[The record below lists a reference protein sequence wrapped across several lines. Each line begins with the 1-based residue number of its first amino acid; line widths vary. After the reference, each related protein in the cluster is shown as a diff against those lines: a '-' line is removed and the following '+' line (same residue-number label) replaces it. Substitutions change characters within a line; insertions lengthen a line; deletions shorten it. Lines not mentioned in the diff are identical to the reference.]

1 MRNSIFVLLLLLS
14 VRVYSQS
21 PDYRKA
27 EQLYKEANI
36 LFEKESD
43 QAALAKYIQ
52 AKQLYESLKI
62 VNANYADLLVKMG
75 SLAEIKGDV
84 KAAIIQYKAA
94 LTLSQKARPDSSL
107 TPVFF
112 TAAILLGETFYKTE
126 RYDSAL
132 IYCNQAKAYISN
144 DQREHNIE
152 RLYNVLGAIYYA
164 DGNYRQSLT
173 HFEKAFIASS
183 QQKKIHP
190 SILCRN
196 QLNIASAANNLGQYT
211 RALQAYQQALSY
223 KYVPEI
229 VYRKMGETYLKLNKP
244 DSASFFLQ
252 KSAGTDNPENR
263 IVVWNHLGNL
273 YVQQSDY
280 VQALNYYNQSIQ
292 LNQKLIGNKNTK
304 LATSYLGIGHI
315 YTAQKRYK
323 EALNTIQQAL
333 VLLHLSFESRDISKN
348 PDDLINVISRLD
360 FYKALHAKALALGQ
374 YAQQTRKLTDLESAF
389 KTYQL
394 AIRLAEQLRLSYD
407 TDEAKLF
414 FVQQVFPIYEE
425 AVSVAFALYKQTKKI
440 SYTELAFSIS
450 EKSKAAVLAETLR
463 GLQISQQKGVPSGL
477 LQEEKELRRR
487 ITKLT
492 IASIETKDSAQIVT
506 LKDQIRDNEISL
518 AQMIKKLDA
527 NEKYYQLKY
536 NNQPVSLIQLQKKI
550 LNSNTAFIEYF
561 FGSKALYAFVVTKE
575 EFQVFQLPITHVF
588 KDALTKYTLSLFDH
602 HPSPIQPIW
611 ANILYQNL
619 VTPLDPI
626 IKNHQ
631 KLIIVPDGEL
641 SYLPFES
648 LVKDPNSLHYLLDD
662 YIVRYAYSGT
672 LLEFTTQKQNVQ
684 NTDEVLAMAPFAGS
698 SGNSFRS
705 IQISPLPASKA
716 EVETIGGHIFL
727 ESAATKEV
735 FLKLVSQSGII
746 HLATHATADSKE
758 PLNSYITF
766 YPKDADSLS
775 GYRLYTSELYNLQL
789 DNVKLV
795 VLSACETG
803 GGKLVRGEG
812 VMSLARAFAYAGCPN
827 IAMTLWRADDRATAQ
842 IATRMYEY
850 LKKGYTK
857 DEALNKAK
865 QDYLQEAPSSRR
877 NPYYW
882 ANMVLVGDDVP
893 VYTSYRWLWITGGI
907 LLVLLGAGIFMGMT
921 NRQKKHLT
929 MEKQSS

>member
-1 MRNSIFVLLLLLS
+1 MRNSIFILLSLLS
-14 VRVYSQS
+14 VSAQPQN
-21 PDYRKA
+21 PDYKKA

-36 LFEKESD
+36 LFEEESD
-43 QAALAKYIQ
+43 EAALAKYQQ
-52 AKQLYESLKI
+52 AKRLYESLKA

-75 SLAEIKGDV
+75 SLAEIKNEP
-84 KAAIIQYKAA
+84 KAAINFYKAA
-94 LTLSQKARPDSSL
+94 LALSKNNLDSAL

-112 TAAILLGETFYKTE
+112 TATILLGEVFYKTE

-132 IYCNQAKAYISN
+132 IYCNQAKAFISKQ
-144 DQREHNIE
+144 QREHNIE

-173 HFEKAFIASS
+173 HFEKAFIASAQ
-183 QQKKIHP
+183 QQKTHP

-196 QLNIASAANNLGQYT
+196 QLNIASAANNLEQYE
-211 RALQAYQQALSY
+211 RALQAYRQALSY

-229 VYRKMGETYLKLNKP
+229 VYRKIGETYLKLNKS
-244 DSASFFLQ
+244 DSALFFLQ
-252 KSAGTDNPENR
+252 KSATTNNPDNR

-273 YVQQSDY
+273 YAQRKDYIQS
-280 VQALNYYNQSIQ
+280 LNYYNQSIQ
-292 LNQKLIGNKNTK
+292 LNQKLFGTKNTK
-304 LATSYLGIGHI
+304 LVTSYLGIGQVYI
-315 YTAQKRYK
+315 DQKHYL
-323 EALNTIQQAL
+323 EAINTIQKAL
-333 VLLHLSFESRDISKN
+333 VVLHLSFKNTDIYIN
-348 PDDLINVISRLD
+348 PDDPDNVISRLD
-360 FYKALHAKALALGQ
+360 FYKALRAKALALQ
-374 YAQQTRKLTDLESAF
+374 KYAQQTRKSTDLEFSF

-394 AIRLAEQLRLSYD
+394 AIRLAERLRLSYD

-414 FVQQVFPIYEE
+414 FIQQVFPIYEE
-425 AVSVAFALYKQTKKI
+425 AISVAFTLYNQTKKI
-440 SYTELAFSIS
+440 NYTELAFSIS

-463 GLQISQQKGVPSGL
+463 GLQISQQKGVPTTL
-477 LQEEKELRRR
+477 LQEEKELRRK

-492 IASIETKDSAQIVT
+492 IASIETKDSVQIVS
-506 LKDQIRDNEISL
+506 LKDQIRDNEINL
-518 AQMIKKLDA
+518 AQLIKKLDA

-536 NNQPVSLIQLQKKI
+536 NTQPVSLIQIQKKV

-561 FGSKALYAFVVTKE
+561 FGSQALYAFVITNE
-575 EFQVFQLPITHVF
+575 EFQVFQLPITPVF

-619 VTPLDPI
+619 ITPLRPVI
-626 IKNHQ
+626 NNYQ

-641 SYLPFES
+641 SYLPFEA
-648 LVKDPNSLHYLLDD
+648 LVKNPNSLHYLLDD
-662 YIVRYAYSGT
+662 YIIRYAYSGT
-672 LLEFTTQKQNVQ
+672 LLEFTNPKQNVQ
-684 NTDEVLAMAPFAGS
+684 NTGEVLAMAPFAGS
-698 SGNSFRS
+698 TGNSFRS

-827 IAMTLWRADDRATAQ
+827 IAMTLWRADDKATAQ
-842 IATRMYEY
+842 ITTRMYEY

-882 ANMVLVGDDVP
+882 ANMVLVGDEVP
-893 VYTSYRWLWITGGI
+893 VYTSYRWIWIIGGI
-907 LLVLLGAGIFMGMT
+907 LLALIGTGIFLRTT
-921 NRQKKHLT
+921 NKQKKHLT
-929 MEKQSS
+929 LEKQSS